1 MRALAAVS
9 GLALA
14 LLACSPAQ
22 PGADASDAS
31 DVSNPSDVGDASADA
46 AHDAA
51 SVDSAEDVV
60 RPGYRCAR
68 PQRADGGAGEGGVDA
83 GLCNG
88 AASLCDRRFNEVA
101 YATTHNAFAVDAENF
116 GAPNQSRSMRQQLDD
131 GVRGLMLDVYTDQNR
146 TYLCHGFCS
155 LGRRLLSDGLCEVT
169 KFLDEHPTEVV
180 SIIFESYVGA
190 DDVERSFTESGLIER
205 VRPQAVGAPWPT
217 LREMIARDQRVVVFT
232 DREGGARPW
241 YLNVWAHA
249 WETPFSA
256 RTPSELDTCMMNR
269 GDRANPLFIFN
280 HFLTNPLASRELA
293 MMVNPNPFLLARAQR
308 CQRETGALPNFI
320 TVDYYDIGDALSV
333 TRTLN
338 GL

>member
-1 MRALAAVS
+1 MRGLAV

-14 LLACSPAQ
+14 LLACSPAR
-22 PGADASDAS
+22 PASDAS
-31 DVSNPSDVGDASADA
+31 PES
-46 AHDAA
+46 AA
-51 SVDSAEDVV
+51 SDSATTDDATAEDSAVDV
-60 RPGYRCAR
+60 ARVGYRCAR
-68 PQRADGGAGEGGVDA
+68 PSRADGGVSDA
-83 GLCNG
+83 GACNG
-88 AASLCDRRFNEVA
+88 AEALCDRRYNEVA

-131 GVRGLMLDVYTDQNR
+131 GVRGLMLDVYTDQGR

-169 KFLDEHPTEVV
+169 KFLDEHRTEVV
-180 SIIFESYVGA
+180 SIIFESYVSV
-190 DDVERSFTESGLIER
+190 DDVERSFVESGLIER
-205 VRPQAVGAPWPT
+205 VRPQTAGAPWPT
-217 LREMIARDQRVVVFT
+217 LREMIASDQRVVVFT

-256 RTPSELDTCMMNR
+256 RTPSELDTCVMNR

-293 MMVNPNPFLLARAQR
+293 QMVNPNPFLLSRAQR